1 MRFCY
6 KVLSDRFYYTSFV
19 NFCKDWR
26 QRRYELPEMWNI
38 QCIEIDFRR
47 AVLIPAISAIGDTY
61 DPEYAKILYELRRL
75 GITPTGNK
83 IIDKAKLKNAKIE
96 EAENKLEQKICEK
109 PNNNDKE
116 REELEKVRTGA
127 MTLAQINRI
136 LLNI

>member
-1 MRFCY
+1 
-6 KVLSDRFYYTSFV
+6 
-19 NFCKDWR
+19 
-26 QRRYELPEMWNI
+26 MWNI
-38 QCIEIDFRR
+38 QCIETDFRR